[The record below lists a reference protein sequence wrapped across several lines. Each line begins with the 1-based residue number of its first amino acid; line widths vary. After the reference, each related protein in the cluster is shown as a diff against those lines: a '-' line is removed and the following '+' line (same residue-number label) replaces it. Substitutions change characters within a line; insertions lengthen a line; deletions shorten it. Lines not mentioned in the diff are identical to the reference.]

1 MARAHRRVARLHERL
16 GRPHRSAFGGTPPKP
31 KWMRRATY
39 ERLAAEL
46 QLIDVARE
54 EAMQRMAARL
64 LA

>member
-1 MARAHRRVARLHERL
+1 
-16 GRPHRSAFGGTPPKP
+16 
-31 KWMRRATY
+31 MRRATY